1 MLSLL
6 LAFAIAS
13 GPGTSQ
19 TSALAAEPAA
29 MSPDSSLMC
38 SVAGDKGP
46 RRCKVGIPKGRAVR
60 ACAAADERAHHCAV
74 RKGRKYVAWTVA
86 SGGAHCKISKK
97 RTDWKKAVTVSMS
110 KETAK
115 PGAACELHVGL
126 R

>member
-13 GPGTSQ
+13 NQAHAGTPFV
-19 TSALAAEPAA
+19 AAAPT
-29 MSPDSSLMC
+29 SPDSALMC
-38 SVAGDKGP
+38 TVAGDKGP

-60 ACAAADERAHHCAV
+60 NCAAADERAHHCAV

-86 SGGAHCKISKK
+86 SGGAQCKISKK
-97 RTDWKKAVTVSMS
+97 RTDWRKAVSVSMS
-110 KETAK
+110 KESAK
-115 PGAACELHVGL
+115 PGARCELHVGL